1 MFENVVVGKPIV
13 EPKSLLAYD
22 NNDWETNEKEKHY
35 LPIQDF
41 YQRL

>member
-22 NNDWETNEKEKHY
+22 NNDWETNEKEKT
-35 LPIQDF
+35 LFTDTRF